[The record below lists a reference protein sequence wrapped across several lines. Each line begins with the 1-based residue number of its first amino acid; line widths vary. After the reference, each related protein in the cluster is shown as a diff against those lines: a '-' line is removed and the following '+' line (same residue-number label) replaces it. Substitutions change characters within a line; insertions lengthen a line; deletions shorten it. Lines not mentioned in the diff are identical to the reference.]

1 MLLDTAV
8 IDDVRET
15 LGDDVYRGFAARMLS
30 EVAETTGTLRD
41 LLAKGDLETLA
52 KAAHTTSGSAA
63 GIGAKGLHALLT
75 DTENACRCTAAPRS
89 CPALVPPF
97 PQPATT
103 TPRRP
108 DPTPSRAARPP
119 SGGSPPPPRST

>member
-52 KAAHTTSGSAA
+52 KAAHGTSGSAA
-63 GIGAKGLHALLT
+63 GIGAKGLHALLK
-75 DTENACRCTAAPRS
+75 DIENACRGPAAS
-89 CPALVPPF
+89 SSVPALV
-97 PQPATT
+97 ATL
-103 TPRRP
+103 PI
-108 DPTPSRAARPP
+108 RAEETRTALDAHL
-119 SGGSPPPPRST
+119 SG